1 MKNFLV
7 SFCLLFLILAI
18 FTPISIGQL
27 TPSESRILF
36 QVQKLLEYPGALQGW
51 TNWTNFC
58 YLPPTPSLKVVCTN
72 NRLTELTVIG
82 NKSSPS
88 HSPKPVSGNFAI
100 SQQTLSKS
108 FSIDSFFT
116 LLTKLSNLKVL
127 SLVSL
132 GLWGPLPA
140 KINRFWSLE
149 ELNISSNFIYGEI
162 PTSLSSMKNLRS
174 IVLAD
179 NLFNGSVPDLKSLAA
194 LEELNL
200 GNNHLGPGFPSLGNS
215 LVSIILRNNSMRSE
229 IPPTLRNFDLL
240 QKLDISSNKF
250 VGPIPAFVFSLPSIQ
265 YLILAHNQL
274 SGALSNNATCNG
286 KLQVVDIS
294 QNLLI
299 GKLPSCIGSK
309 SLNRT
314 VLDSWNCLSGGKSK
328 YQHPYSFCHKEA
340 LAVKPPAKTQEQE
353 SKIKLGLL
361 LGVIGGVVCAA
372 AVIGLL
378 ILVIIK
384 RAGQRNREDKFYR
397 SMVEKIS
404 VRSSPNPNIDAR
416 RVPQM
421 MRLPTLGLP
430 PYRVFTLEEIDDA
443 TDNFDA
449 TNLMGEGSQG
459 QVYKGWLRDGLLV
472 QVKCV
477 KLKQKQLP
485 QNLNQSMEALSKL
498 RHRHLVSLLGH
509 CTVTCQDHPT
519 TASTVF
525 IVLENISNGSLV
537 DHLTDWRKKEWLK
550 WPQRMAVTIG
560 IARGVQFLHTG
571 VAPGIFGNNLK
582 IENILLD
589 ESVSAKISNYN
600 LPLPFQIGS
609 ESPLNGQGI
618 SSSKPHLNSAE
629 AEKEDIY
636 QLGIILLQVLTGR
649 LIKSASELDELK
661 IQLEKGLIEGPS
673 KLRGVIDPSIQGS
686 FAYQSLKTAVEITV
700 NCLSRDPSKRP
711 SIDNVLWNL
720 QYSIQVQEGWTSS
733 GNLSAQM

>member
-361 LGVIGGVVCAA
+361 LG
-372 AVIGLL
+372 
-378 ILVIIK
+378 
-384 RAGQRNREDKFYR
+384 
-397 SMVEKIS
+397 
-404 VRSSPNPNIDAR
+404 